1 MKTFDLKRKFA
12 LILALA
18 LGVTGCGN
26 NSENKDAD
34 SGEKETTSSEK
45 ADDLTTSDSGDI
57 PTLTYFNIGEEP
69 VNHQEVVDATN
80 EYLDSLDAGYHIN
93 TVFYDWGDYR

>member
-1 MKTFDLKRKFA
+1 MKLGNITKKFA

-26 NSENKDAD
+26 NSNDKDAD
-34 SGEKETTSSEK
+34 GGEKETTNSQK
-45 ADDLTTSDSGDI
+45 ASDVTTSDSGDI
-57 PTLTYFNIGEEP
+57 PTLTYFNIGAEP

-80 EYLDSLDAGYHIN
+80 EYLD
-93 TVFYDWGDYR
+93 RC